1 MNKIKKTRR
10 GFYLVRIIIIALLGF
25 YLATLFI
32 QKAEAIETF
41 AIDSPTEILKYLLP
55 VTGVKKLPVTASP
68 EWHPDDNRVGKHGV
82 ERVLVGDHFVEKIC
96 DQPSYACALS
106 HDRDGILACTI
117 YMPDFV
123 RKDGAPVSYKG
134 LYNRV
139 GPGRKPPAEW
149 FWLLGRE
156 KGHCLYGAYHD

>member
-32 QKAEAIETF
+32 QKAEAAEIFVTNES
-41 AIDSPTEILKYLLP
+41 IVILKGLP
-55 VTGVKKLPVTASP
+55 VTESP
-68 EWHPDDNRVGKHGV
+68 QWHPDEDLVGHWGV
-82 ERVLVGDHFVEKIC
+82 ERVLIGDELVEKRC
-96 DQPSYACALS
+96 KQPSYGCVS
-106 HDRDGILACTI
+106 THTKEGILACTI
-117 YMPDFV
+117 FMPDFV

-139 GPGRKPPAEW
+139 GPGRKPPREW

>member
-32 QKAEAIETF
+32 QKAEAIE
-41 AIDSPTEILKYLLP
+41 ILRLDSLIP
-55 VTGVKKLPVTASP
+55 VTGVKKLPVTESP
-68 EWHPDDNRVGKHGV
+68 EWHPNDNRVGKFGV
-82 ERVLVGDHFVEKIC
+82 ERVLVGDDLVQRIC
-96 DQPSYACALS
+96 KQPSYACVTS
-106 HDRDGILACTI
+106 HVKEGILACTI
-117 YMPDFV
+117 FMPDFV